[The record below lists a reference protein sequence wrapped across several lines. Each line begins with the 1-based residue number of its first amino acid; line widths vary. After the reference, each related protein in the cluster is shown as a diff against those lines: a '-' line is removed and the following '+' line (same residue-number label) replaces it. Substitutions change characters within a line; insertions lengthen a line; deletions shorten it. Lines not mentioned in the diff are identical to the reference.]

1 MLKYK
6 LVSRANPRKRNEKQF
21 YAQLT
26 GVQTIKRCDF
36 LSLLEKRSSMSS
48 ADVKSFLDALEFELM
63 HRLANGIS
71 IRLGDLGS
79 FRATIRSVGAVS
91 KKDYDQRKYIK
102 GVNVRFRPSAKWM
115 REKSKTGELISF
127 ETVGKA

>member
-1 MLKYK
+1 
-6 LVSRANPRKRNEKQF
+6 
-21 YAQLT
+21 
-26 GVQTIKRCDF
+26 
-36 LSLLEKRSSMSS
+36 MSS

-79 FRATIRSVGAVS
+79 FRATIRSVGAVT
-91 KKDYDQRKYIK
+91 KKNYDQRRYIK

>member
-48 ADVKSFLDALEFELM
+48 ADVKSFCNVLELVDNF
-63 HRLANGIS
+63 G
-71 IRLGDLGS
+71 
-79 FRATIRSVGAVS
+79 F
-91 KKDYDQRKYIK
+91 
-102 GVNVRFRPSAKWM
+102 
-115 REKSKTGELISF
+115 LISF
-127 ETVGKA
+127 FFDKFIC

>member
-63 HRLANGIS
+63 HRLATGIS
-71 IRLGDLGS
+71 IRLGDLDPKRRRSEQKGLRPTKVHQRRQ
-79 FRATIRSVGAVS
+79 RALPPIG
-91 KKDYDQRKYIK
+91 
-102 GVNVRFRPSAKWM
+102 
-115 REKSKTGELISF
+115 
-127 ETVGKA
+127 